1 MCTEIKEQR
10 HIDISASERLDMLRQ
25 FVRFGLERWGS
36 DERVRVRVVGRLGAA
51 RLPAAHDSADP
62 RTTLLRAAG
71 RRAWR

>member
-1 MCTEIKEQR
+1 
-10 HIDISASERLDMLRQ
+10 MLRQ